1 MARITP
7 YTTNEYESLHQAPE
21 VKIING
27 NLVKIS
33 DIVVHEFR
41 LGDVED
47 PDLYAGGPLYEWQQ
61 TEAGKWIMEN
71 AVIKPFW
78 NRMID
83 PLTYGWRYVIV
94 ARLKESDQI
103 FFKLKFT

>member
-7 YTTNEYESLHQAPE
+7 YTINEYESLYQAPE

-47 PDLYAGGPLYEWQQ
+47 PDLYA
-61 TEAGKWIMEN
+61 
-71 AVIKPFW
+71 
-78 NRMID
+78 
-83 PLTYGWRYVIV
+83 
-94 ARLKESDQI
+94 
-103 FFKLKFT
+103 